1 MNGHGDGS
9 RKVWEMVERVGPLP
23 GAEEEKESED
33 VRAFG
38 RECFLMSGWSEFGAS
53 QGQALSSYCPGC
65 NALFNCPLP
74 SLGQGHPHPFV
85 VP

>member
-1 MNGHGDGS
+1 MSDHGDGF
-9 RKVWEMVERVGPLP
+9 RKVRETVESVGPLP

-38 RECFLMSGWSEFGAS
+38 RECLLISGWSEFGVS
-53 QGQALSSYCPGC
+53 QGQAPSSYCPGQ

-74 SLGQGHPHPFV
+74 SLEQGHPHPLAA
-85 VP
+85 P